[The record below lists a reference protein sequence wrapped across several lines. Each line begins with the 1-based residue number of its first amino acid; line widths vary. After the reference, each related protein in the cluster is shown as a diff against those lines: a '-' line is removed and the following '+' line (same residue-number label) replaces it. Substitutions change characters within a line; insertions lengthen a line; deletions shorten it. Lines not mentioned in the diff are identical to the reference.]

1 MPTIIGSFGF
11 NVREMK
17 FISKILNLDIK
28 QADDETVVWNTL
40 IENATVITNRISF
53 QKTGNIKDIN
63 KTTLINLVRYECIAL
78 SCFDWIDIK
87 NDRLCNYIWSYI
99 RVLKTTWSFNGAQD
113 ILINKDDIL
122 NTNKYYTLG
131 NNCIYETLSLESLP
145 KDSKTKKQ
153 TTIEFFDLLDTSS
166 EIKCNIVNALK
177 IKWMRVSENND
188 VVRWATTN
196 NQLWA
201 WNYLYQS
208 KNPLWFIE
216 NDNPNNYLDGLIT
229 TFDLLNDA
237 EDKRALLLSKM
248 KSAWSQKS
256 YRDKNNGK
264 KAVSIVLSEDI
275 IKKLDF
281 ICENTDR
288 RKNEVVTRLIR
299 EEHDKIKKGG
309 H

>member
-11 NVREMK
+11 NAREMK
-17 FISKILNLDIK
+17 FISKLLNIDINM
-28 QADDETVVWNTL
+28 ADDENTVWKRIL
-40 IENATVITNRISF
+40 ENSTSIANRISF
-53 QKTGNIKDIN
+53 QKVGGIQEIN
-63 KTTLINLVRYECIAL
+63 KTILINLVRYECIAP
-78 SCFDWIDIK
+78 SYFDWIDTK

-99 RVLKTTWSFNGAQD
+99 RVLKTTLQFNGAQD
-113 ILINKDDIL
+113 ISINKDDIL
-122 NTNKYYTLG
+122 STNKFHIIG
-131 NNCIYETLSLESLP
+131 NDCAYEALNLELLP

-153 TTIEFFDLLDTSS
+153 TIIEFFDLLNTSS
-166 EIKCNIVNALK
+166 EIKCSILQVLK
-177 IKWMRVSENND
+177 IKWMRTSENND

-201 WNYLYQS
+201 WNYLYHD

-216 NDNPNNYLDGLIT
+216 NDSSNNYLDGLIT

-264 KAVSIVLSEDI
+264 KSVSIVLSEDI

-281 ICENTDR
+281 ICKNTDR
-288 RKNEVVTRLIR
+288 RKNEVVTRLIL